1 MRKFFRALV
10 SIFCMTALS
19 ACFGQETEVAGYIE
33 NVKING
39 ILIPAKLDTG
49 ADFCSVDA
57 EVLRTYKDGKK
68 TYVEFNFINDKGEKI
83 NLTAERV
90 RVTKIRLRTG
100 GSQER
105 PVVKLNVT
113 LGKISKDVEVNLAD
127 RTGFEYR
134 VLLGR
139 NFLQHG
145 VLVDSSKQYLYTK

>member
-1 MRKFFRALV
+1 MKKFFHALV

-19 ACFGQETEVAGYIE
+19 GCYSQGTEVAGYIE

-57 EVLRTYKDGKK
+57 EVLRTFKDGKK
-68 TYVEFNFINDKGEKI
+68 TYVEFNFITDKGEKI
-83 NLTAERV
+83 NITAPRV
-90 RVTKIRLRTG
+90 RTMKIRLRTG
-100 GSQER
+100 GFQER

-113 LGKISKDVEVNLAD
+113 LGKISKDVDVNLAD
-127 RTGFEYR
+127 RTDFEYR

-139 NFLQHG
+139 NFLQYG
-145 VLVDSSKQYLYTK
+145 VLVDSSKKYLYTE